1 MNVGRS
7 WAKIIMFQCETDSTK
22 HVSCLARHAGL
33 LVVNQSEASITLV
46 LRSVIC
52 CPLSPLIGVS
62 HYPEHEGLR
71 VANHR
76 PQGRRAVN
84 CLADL
89 ITSVSDTKNI
99 HIVTCDIR

>member
-33 LVVNQSEASITLV
+33 LVVDQSEASVTLV
-46 LRSVIC
+46 LRSVVC
-52 CPLSPLIGVS
+52 CPLTSLVS
-62 HYPEHEGLR
+62 VSNYPEHEGFR

-84 CLADL
+84 SLADL

-99 HIVTCDIR
+99 HIVTYNIR